1 MCNIGRG
8 SWNSVNRG
16 KIKATGFIITIFCLT
31 VVSKLLI
38 LICVLSFCYKQYKTS
53 RKCDCDPGNSDMLE
67 QILVCEDMPSD
78 ECICKDVF
86 ENTIKSKT
94 SIQKDGYIARSSS
107 RKTIQYYPGETIAD
121 DKSLESE
128 KSRGV
133 RSSATDS
140 AEISFPTDTDET
152 TMTTDVDEEEEEYEL
167 SGSCRCFRHNDGVCT
182 CGEETEDYTPSLQE
196 SKTSKS
202 KTSTS

>member
-128 KSRGV
+128 KSK
-133 RSSATDS
+133 SQ
-140 AEISFPTDTDET
+140 AEQTKQDVVMQAEHYET
-152 TMTTDVDEEEEEYEL
+152 FAE
-167 SGSCRCFRHNDGVCT
+167 RA
-182 CGEETEDYTPSLQE
+182 
-196 SKTSKS
+196 
-202 KTSTS
+202 